1 MNRHTVSMLASAGV
15 FLLVVGVAAEQTSPG
30 AKPATPQASQAS
42 PAGQAATAKPRLVPP
57 VRGEA
62 PLGYTKPIVKAGKID
77 GKDFI
82 ITTIRVKN
90 LATGSI
96 AGLKVDEFWYDKA
109 GDPVTGDTFRHPK
122 PLQPGEVI
130 TVTLETPRNPK
141 MDRNQYNFS
150 HANGTIKAQL
160 LPKL

>member
-1 MNRHTVSMLASAGV
+1 MNRHMQTMLATAGA
-15 FLLVVGVAAEQTSPG
+15 FLLVVGAAAVQ
-30 AKPATPQASQAS
+30 ADQATPA
-42 PAGQAATAKPRLVPP
+42 AGQAPTAKPRLVAP

-90 LATGSI
+90 LSTGSI

-122 PLQPGEVI
+122 PLQPGEII

-141 MDRNQYNFS
+141 MDRNQYNFT
-150 HANGTIKAQL
+150 HANGSIKAQL

>member
-1 MNRHTVSMLASAGV
+1 MKGHKHTLLALAGA
-15 FLLVVGVAAEQTSPG
+15 FLLVTGAAAGQAAQTP
-30 AKPATPQASQAS
+30 
-42 PAGQAATAKPRLVPP
+42 PAGQAPTAKPRLVPP

-62 PLGYTKPIVKAGKID
+62 PLGYTKPVVKAGKID

-90 LATGSI
+90 LANGSI

-160 LPKL
+160 LPKLE

>member
-1 MNRHTVSMLASAGV
+1 MNRHRHSMLAIAGA
-15 FLLVVGVAAEQTSPG
+15 FLLVVGAAAGQAGQG
-30 AKPATPQASQAS
+30 AKPATAAPA
-42 PAGQAATAKPRLVPP
+42 AGQTPGAKPRLIPP

-62 PLGYTKPIVKAGKID
+62 PLGYTKPVVKAGKID

-90 LATGSI
+90 LATGTI

>member
-1 MNRHTVSMLASAGV
+1 
-15 FLLVVGVAAEQTSPG
+15 
-30 AKPATPQASQAS
+30 
-42 PAGQAATAKPRLVPP
+42 

-90 LATGSI
+90 LAAGSI

-150 HANGTIKAQL
+150 HANGAIKAQL

>member
-1 MNRHTVSMLASAGV
+1 MNRHTHSVLALAGA
-15 FLLVVGVAAEQTSPG
+15 FLLVAGAAAVQ
-30 AKPATPQASQAS
+30 ARQNAPATPAAQS
-42 PAGQAATAKPRLVPP
+42 GQAPAARPRLVPP

-62 PLGYTKPIVKAGKID
+62 PLGYTKPVVKAGKIE
-77 GKDFI
+77 GRDFI

>member
-1 MNRHTVSMLASAGV
+1 MNRHMHSLLALAGA
-15 FLLVVGVAAEQTSPG
+15 FLLVAGAAAEQAGRATTPP
-30 AKPATPQASQAS
+30 PATP
-42 PAGQAATAKPRLVPP
+42 PAGQAPAARPRLVAP

-62 PLGYTKPIVKAGKID
+62 PLGYTKPVVKAGKID

-90 LATGSI
+90 LANGSI

-150 HANGTIKAQL
+150 HANGTIKTQL
-160 LPKL
+160 VPKL

>member
-1 MNRHTVSMLASAGV
+1 MNRHTRSMLALAGA
-15 FLLVVGVAAEQTSPG
+15 FLLVVGAAAGQTGQG
-30 AKPATPQASQAS
+30 AKPATAAPA
-42 PAGQAATAKPRLVPP
+42 AGQTPGARPRLIPP

-62 PLGYTKPIVKAGKID
+62 PLGYTKPVVKAGKID

-90 LATGSI
+90 LAQGTI

-130 TVTLETPRNPK
+130 TVTLETPRNAK

>member
-1 MNRHTVSMLASAGV
+1 MNRHMHTMLAAASA
-15 FLLVVGVAAEQTSPG
+15 FLLVAGAAAVQADQGT
-30 AKPATPQASQAS
+30 PA
-42 PAGQAATAKPRLVPP
+42 AGQAPTAKPRLVPP

-122 PLQPGEVI
+122 PLQPGEII

-141 MDRNQYNFS
+141 MDRNQYNFT
-150 HANGTIKAQL
+150 HANGAIKAQL

>member
-1 MNRHTVSMLASAGV
+1 MNRHTHTMLAVACA
-15 FLLVVGVAAEQTSPG
+15 FLLVAGAASGQAGQT
-30 AKPATPQASQAS
+30 PAAGQT
-42 PAGQAATAKPRLVPP
+42 AGQAPTAKPRLVPP

-62 PLGYTKPIVKAGKID
+62 ALGYTKPVVKAGKID

-90 LATGSI
+90 LASGSI

-122 PLQPGEVI
+122 PLLPGEII

-141 MDRNQYNFS
+141 MDRNQYNF
-150 HANGTIKAQL
+150 
-160 LPKL
+160 

>member
-1 MNRHTVSMLASAGV
+1 MNRHMQTMLATAGA
-15 FLLVVGVAAEQTSPG
+15 FLLVVGAAAVQ
-30 AKPATPQASQAS
+30 ADQATPA
-42 PAGQAATAKPRLVPP
+42 AGQAPTAKPRLVPP

-90 LATGSI
+90 LSTGSI

-122 PLQPGEVI
+122 PLQPGEII

-141 MDRNQYNFS
+141 MDRNQYNFT
-150 HANGTIKAQL
+150 HANGSIKAQL

>member
-1 MNRHTVSMLASAGV
+1 MNRHIRSMLALAGAL
-15 FLLVVGVAAEQTSPG
+15 LLVVGAAAGQTSQG
-30 AKPATPQASQAS
+30 AKPA
-42 PAGQAATAKPRLVPP
+42 PAAPGAAQPSTAKPRLVPP

-62 PLGYTKPIVKAGKID
+62 PLGYTKPVVKAGKIE
-77 GKDFI
+77 GKDFV

-90 LATGSI
+90 LSQGSI

>member
-1 MNRHTVSMLASAGV
+1 MNRHLHTMLALAGA
-15 FLLVVGVAAEQTSPG
+15 FLLVAGAA
-30 AKPATPQASQAS
+30 
-42 PAGQAATAKPRLVPP
+42 AGQAGQTPAATPAAGQAPTTKPRLVPP

-62 PLGYTKPIVKAGKID
+62 PLGYTKPVVKAGKID

-90 LATGSI
+90 LANGSI

>member
-1 MNRHTVSMLASAGV
+1 MNRHMTSLLAFTGAV
-15 FLLVVGVAAEQTSPG
+15 LLVAGAAAAQG
-30 AKPATPQASQAS
+30 APAAGQA
-42 PAGQAATAKPRLVPP
+42 PAGQPSAARPRLVPP
-57 VRGEA
+57 IRGVA
-62 PLGYTKPIVKAGKID
+62 QLAYTKPVVKPGKID
-77 GKDFI
+77 GMDFI

-90 LATGSI
+90 MATGSI

-141 MDRNQYNFS
+141 MNSNRYNFS
-150 HANGTIKAQL
+150 HANGEIKPTL
-160 LPKL
+160 VPKL

>member
-1 MNRHTVSMLASAGV
+1 MNRHMHTMLALAGA
-15 FLLVVGVAAEQTSPG
+15 FLLVAGAAAG
-30 AKPATPQASQAS
+30 QAGQAP
-42 PAGQAATAKPRLVPP
+42 PAGQAAGQPPAARPRLIPP

-62 PLGYTKPIVKAGKID
+62 PLGYTKPVVKAGKVD
-77 GKDFI
+77 GKEFI

-160 LPKL
+160 MPKL

>member
-1 MNRHTVSMLASAGV
+1 MNRHTYTMLALAGA
-15 FLLVVGVAAEQTSPG
+15 FLLVVGAAAGQAGQGTP
-30 AKPATPQASQAS
+30 PATA
-42 PAGQAATAKPRLVPP
+42 PAGQAPGAKPRLVPP

-62 PLGYTKPIVKAGKID
+62 PLGYTKPVVKAGKVD

-141 MDRNQYNFS
+141 MDRNQYSFS
-150 HANGTIKAQL
+150 HANGAIKAQL
-160 LPKL
+160 VPKL

>member
-1 MNRHTVSMLASAGV
+1 MNRHMRTMLALAGA
-15 FLLVVGVAAEQTSPG
+15 FLLVAGAAAGQAGQGT
-30 AKPATPQASQAS
+30 TP
-42 PAGQAATAKPRLVPP
+42 PAGQAPAARPRLVPP

-62 PLGYTKPIVKAGKID
+62 QLGYTKPVVKAGKIE

-150 HANGTIKAQL
+150 HANGTIKAVVM
-160 LPKL
+160 PKL